1 MPGAKARIRLD
12 GADPINNGLAG
23 FWPLMDGAGSRAR
36 NAVSAQSAA
45 LISSPAW
52 TARGLTWA
60 SGSYVEAPA
69 NTAYDF
75 VRGGTVSFWVR
86 GLYASQITYGNLFS
100 KASGGVTE
108 WSLFREAATTALSLY
123 SLAAAGQ
130 VTFAGA
136 LFQEI
141 MDGRLNHVC
150 YTQNGTTATIYING
164 RSRDSKTITA
174 PTYQSLPLRFGNDAG
189 ATGYINGQ
197 MQSVRFF
204 NRALLPA
211 EVARLGRDPWAGT
224 ARGRA
229 PVPFI
234 YPPLSATITGTIPI
248 TAEITATLQP
258 FVVDGADTHDGIKRS
273 RRLRRIEALRQRAD
287 DERLADA
294 QALRLSLEAAL
305 GLAAEMPT
313 DDAPRVAEAV
323 QRAPKPAEVDWR
335 RVADDAEQYAR
346 LSTVV
351 ARLSTLV
358 QAEAKRRADADDDDD
373 AAFLLGIA

>member
-12 GADPINNGLAG
+12 GADPINKGLAG

-224 ARGRA
+224 ARGR
-229 PVPFI
+229 
-234 YPPLSATITGTIPI
+234 PLSS
-248 TAEITATLQP
+248 TAT
-258 FVVDGADTHDGIKRS
+258 
-273 RRLRRIEALRQRAD
+273 
-287 DERLADA
+287 
-294 QALRLSLEAAL
+294 
-305 GLAAEMPT
+305 
-313 DDAPRVAEAV
+313 
-323 QRAPKPAEVDWR
+323 
-335 RVADDAEQYAR
+335 
-346 LSTVV
+346 
-351 ARLSTLV
+351 
-358 QAEAKRRADADDDDD
+358 
-373 AAFLLGIA
+373 